1 MSRSRPIPSPPK
13 SPSGPLIAIKARPWL
28 VTATALAFGMVTAL
42 TLLTPWRLAQ
52 DVLVAWNL
60 AAGVYLSAAAV
71 IMWRSDTDGIE
82 RRAEAQDVGKWTILL
97 LTGMAVAVCIVAIA
111 TELIAARDL
120 HGWDKA
126 VNLGLVGATIVTT
139 WLFVHTTFAL
149 HYAHAYYVSL
159 KTTPEPCLT
168 FPDKDCTPDY
178 VDFLYFAFIMGT
190 AAQTADVAIASP
202 AMRRLN
208 LAHAV
213 FAFFFNTTI
222 LAIVINIAA
231 SLVQ

>member
-1 MSRSRPIPSPPK
+1 MPNAAPSPAPA
-13 SPSGPLIAIKARPWL
+13 SPLSAIKARPWL
-28 VTATALAFGMVTAL
+28 ATATLLAFGLVTAL
-42 TLLTPWRLAQ
+42 TLLTPWRLTQ
-52 DVLVAWNL
+52 DILVAWNV
-60 AAGVYLSAAAV
+60 AASLYLGAATV
-71 IMWRSDTDGIE
+71 VMLRSDTEGIQ

-97 LTGMAVAVCIVAIA
+97 LTGIAVAVCIVAIA

-120 HGWDKA
+120 HGLDKA

-159 KTTPEPCLT
+159 KTDPQPCLT
-168 FPDKDCTPDY
+168 FPDSDLTPDY
-178 VDFLYFAFIMGT
+178 VDFLYVAFIMGT
-190 AAQTADVAIASP
+190 AAQTADVAIASK

-208 LAHAV
+208 LGHAV

-231 SLVQ
+231 SLVG